1 MDGVENILKTELY
14 IVWRPTTQP
23 LVEKRLFKIIEV
35 LYIVEIL

>member
-1 MDGVENILKTELY
+1 MDGVENMLKTELY
-14 IVWRPTTQP
+14 IVWRPTTQS